1 MAREENTAE
10 FAALAGQ
17 EEAARSEQPARP
29 AQTDEA
35 EGVARGYF
43 SALERGERTAQRD
56 WYHSEMEGTIHG
68 VVGPAGRDELVAWF
82 DELYAAF
89 PDFRFRMLDLVADG
103 HHAAVRWR
111 AQGTFAGPGRFNGMA
126 PTGAAVDL
134 EGTDLVWPREG
145 KVGRV
150 LAYTDGMSL
159 ARQLGALPAQGS
171 ATEARMTAALN
182 ARTGLMAR
190 IGGSDE
196 AEEVADG
203 VWRVQGGWPG
213 DCNVY
218 LLREPDGDSQTASR
232 PSGTGGTVMFDA
244 GGRYMT
250 TQVRA
255 AAARMG
261 GLKRIVLSHGHTDH
275 RGTAPAFPD
284 VPVHCHPDEV
294 ADAEGTGG
302 WRYWQVDK
310 LPWVHRQAHTRVLHP
325 RFWDGGPVRIADT
338 VAQGDTVAG
347 FQVVHAPGHAPGLI
361 ALWRERDRV
370 LLCSDAFYTLDLWGR
385 PQEPALPFE
394 AYNLDTQQARASLRQ
409 LAALEPAVAFPGHA
423 EPARGDVR
431 GALERAAAA

>member
-1 MAREENTAE
+1 MAWEENTAE
-10 FAALAGQ
+10 FAALAAQ
-17 EEAARSEQPARP
+17 EEAARAEHPARP
-29 AQTDEA
+29 EQADEA
-35 EGVARGYF
+35 EAVARGYF

-56 WYHSEMEGTIHG
+56 WYHPEMEGTIHG

-89 PDFRFRMLDLVADG
+89 PDFRFQVLDLVADG

-126 PTGAAVDL
+126 PTGAAVDM
-134 EGTDLVWPREG
+134 EGTDLLWPREG
-145 KVGRV
+145 KVGRI

-171 ATEARMTAALN
+171 AAEAGLTAALN
-182 ARTGLMAR
+182 VKTGVTARL
-190 IGGSDE
+190 GGSRE

-213 DCNVY
+213 HCNVY
-218 LLREPDGDSQTASR
+218 MLRDAARGS
-232 PSGTGGTVMFDA
+232 VMFDA

-250 TQVRA
+250 KQVRA

-261 GLKRIVLSHGHTDH
+261 GLERIVLGHGHTDH

-302 WRYWQVDK
+302 WRYWEVDK
-310 LPWVHRQAHTRVLHP
+310 LPWVHREAHTRVLHP
-325 RFWDGGPVRIADT
+325 HVWDGGPVRIAGT
-338 VAQGDTVAG
+338 VEEGDTVAG
-347 FQVVHAPGHAPGLI
+347 FQVIHIPGHAPGLI

-385 PQEPALPFE
+385 AQEPALPFE
-394 AYNLDTQQARASLRQ
+394 AYNLDTEQARDSLRR

-423 EPARGDVR
+423 APARGDVR
-431 GALERAAAA
+431 GALDLAARSG

>member
-1 MAREENTAE
+1 MAWEENTAE
-10 FAALAGQ
+10 FAALAAQ
-17 EEAARSEQPARP
+17 EEARRAERP
-29 AQTDEA
+29 APAEESDEA
-35 EGVARGYF
+35 ESVARGYF

-56 WYHSEMEGTIHG
+56 WYHPEMEGTVHG
-68 VVGPAGRDELVAWF
+68 VVGPAGRDELIAWF

-89 PDFRFRMLDLVADG
+89 PDFRFQVLDLVADG

-111 AQGTFAGPGRFNGMA
+111 AQGTFAGPGRFNAMA

-134 EGTDLVWPREG
+134 EGTDLLWPREG
-145 KVGRV
+145 KVGRI

-171 ATEARMTAALN
+171 AAEAGMTAALN

-190 IGGSDE
+190 FGGSGE

-203 VWRVQGGWPG
+203 VWRVQGGFPG

-218 LLREPDGDSQTASR
+218 LLRDPDGGR
-232 PSGTGGTVMFDA
+232 TVMFDA
-244 GGRYMT
+244 GARSMT
-250 TQVRA
+250 RQVRA

-261 GLKRIVLSHGHTDH
+261 GLGRIVLGHGHTDH

-284 VPVHCHPDEV
+284 VPVLCHPDEV
-294 ADAEGTGG
+294 ADAQGTGG

-325 RFWDGGPVRIADT
+325 RFWDGGPVRIAGT
-338 VAQGDTVAG
+338 VEEGETVAG
-347 FQVVHAPGHAPGLI
+347 FDVIHIPGHAPGLI

-370 LLCSDAFYTLDLWGR
+370 LLCSDAFYTIDLWGR
-385 PQEPALPFE
+385 AQEPALPFE
-394 AYNLDTQQARASLRQ
+394 AYNLDTQQARDSLCR

-423 EPARGDVR
+423 GPVSGDVR
-431 GALERAAAA
+431 EALERAAAA